1 MYTYKYTFSSF
12 YSSSSSFVLL
22 FLGRPFYEPSQGQT
36 DALKLSRHR
45 TGNIQQT
52 TDEYIH
58 STTSR
63 VFHHQH
69 TPVLDDAEK
78 DGIVC
83 VHANENFP
91 LKKQREGGTQRDIK
105 AVHGWITRPCTRLK
119 KQNINSVH
127 IIPNWGCW
135 NSVQIG
141 AILLLHFWFKYNNGQ
156 QCRVEAVTTMLMVE
170 YKGG

>member
-91 LKKQREGGTQRDIK
+91 LKKQREGGDTTRHQSCSRVNHASLHSTKKTKHKFRPYYSELGLLKFRSNWSYTTATLLIQIQQRA
-105 AVHGWITRPCTRLK
+105 AVQSGSSYDNADGRI
-119 KQNINSVH
+119 
-127 IIPNWGCW
+127 
-135 NSVQIG
+135 
-141 AILLLHFWFKYNNGQ
+141 
-156 QCRVEAVTTMLMVE
+156 
-170 YKGG
+170 

>member
-63 VFHHQH
+63 V
-69 TPVLDDAEK
+69 LLL
-78 DGIVC
+78 IVC

-91 LKKQREGGTQRDIK
+91 LKKQREGGGTQRDIK
-105 AVHGWITRPCTRLK
+105 AVHG
-119 KQNINSVH
+119 
-127 IIPNWGCW
+127 
-135 NSVQIG
+135 
-141 AILLLHFWFKYNNGQ
+141 
-156 QCRVEAVTTMLMVE
+156 
-170 YKGG
+170 

>member
-12 YSSSSSFVLL
+12 SSSSSSFVLL

-52 TDEYIH
+52 TEQLAECFII
-58 STTSR
+58 STPPCVGRCGEGRNCVCSR
-63 VFHHQH
+63 KR
-69 TPVLDDAEK
+69 E
-78 DGIVC
+78 
-83 VHANENFP
+83 FP
-91 LKKQREGGTQRDIK
+91 PKKQREGGTQRDIK

-141 AILLLHFWFKYNNGQ
+141 ATLLIQIQ
-156 QCRVEAVTTMLMVE
+156 QRAAVQSGSS
-170 YKGG
+170 YDNADGRI